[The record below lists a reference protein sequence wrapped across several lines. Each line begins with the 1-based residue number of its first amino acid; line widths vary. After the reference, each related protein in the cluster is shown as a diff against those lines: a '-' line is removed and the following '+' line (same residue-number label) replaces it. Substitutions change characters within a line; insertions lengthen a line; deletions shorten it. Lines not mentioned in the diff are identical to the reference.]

1 MKCTKEEL
9 LETVSIATKETGHS
23 LEVVS
28 DANHYELYCDDVPV
42 LITRSALEMFRALQ
56 GIMIMNK
63 IEKGY

>member
-9 LETVSIATKETGHS
+9 LETVDIASKETGHS

-28 DANHYELYCDDVPV
+28 DAKHYELYYDGVPV
-42 LITRSALEMFRALQ
+42 LVTRSALEMFRALQ

-63 IEKGY
+63 MKG